1 VRRLLSLTAVVVL
14 VDTMFYAAITPLLPH
29 YASDLDLAKAAA
41 GVLAASYAAGT
52 LVGSFPAGWF
62 AARYGPKRATITGLV
77 LLSVS
82 GLFFGFGKHIAVLD
96 AARFLQGVGG
106 AFSWTG
112 VLSWLVAESSEGRG
126 KLIGSAIAWA
136 IIGVVL
142 GPVLGGVAVALSPEV
157 VFSGVSLLGLGL
169 CWWASTIAGPPPA
182 ERHGSLNR
190 GLAFKPSVLIAICLV
205 LLPSQYAG
213 VLEVLVPLR
222 LDDLGASG
230 LVIGA
235 VFVVAGIGEA
245 ITTRFTG
252 GFSDRRG
259 RMLPIS
265 VGLLISA
272 VTAVLLPLPDSV
284 GLLAVALFLAVLGT
298 GILWAPATALLS
310 ESAEREGLD
319 QGYAFALVNLAWA
332 GGQILG
338 GAGGSGAAQLA
349 GDGLPY
355 LICSVFFLIALLI
368 LRLNAGE
375 RVPQFS

>member
-355 LICSVFFLIALLI
+355 LICSVFFLVALLI